1 MLGKVQCITHDS
13 SEWVSEG
20 TLKKQAYKSN
30 GIVAAP
36 LHSLAA
42 EINVFRYS
50 LLEYKEKIVDFYK
63 EQMMGKHLHHFIVF
77 SCVCIRMVNYDCIHM
92 Y

>member
-1 MLGKVQCITHDS
+1 M
-13 SEWVSEG
+13 SEG

-30 GIVAAP
+30 GIVAAL
-36 LHSLAA
+36 LHSLAVK
-42 EINVFRYS
+42 INVFRYS
-50 LLEYKEKIVDFYK
+50 LHEYEEEKIVDFYK